1 MFVSRI
7 AIDLGTTTTRM
18 IVPKHGVVLEQ
29 PSVVARD
36 TERGE
41 VLAIGQD
48 ALEMI
53 GRTPD
58 AIEAYYPLRSGVI
71 ADFRVTE
78 RMLEHYLS
86 KSMGRLKL
94 RRPEAM
100 ITVSAGATSTERR
113 AVQDVA
119 HDAGLRRVHI
129 IESPVAAA
137 LGAGVPVSLPTG
149 NLVIDMGGGTTE
161 IAVISLGGIVSQ
173 STVRIGGNDIDE
185 ALLDFLRRS
194 YSLAIGRKTAEEVK
208 QVAGSAMPGDKRQK
222 YKIKGRDLVGGLP
235 KTITISPNELVP
247 IIENVIEKIVFSV
260 RNTIEQTPP
269 ELVSDI
275 IEHGIVLTGGMSQL
289 ALLDR
294 LMSKVIGVPVMVSQD
309 PSLAAVKGAYQA
321 LAHLGEHQRLVVS
334 A

>member
-1 MFVSRI
+1 MLVSRI

-18 IVPKHGVVLEQ
+18 IVPKRGVVLDQ

-36 TERGE
+36 TAKGT
-41 VLAIGQD
+41 VLAIGQE

-53 GRTPD
+53 GRTPE

-78 RMLEHYLS
+78 RMLEHYLG

-94 RRPEAM
+94 RRPEAI

-119 HDAGLRRVHI
+119 QDAGLRRVHL

-149 NLVIDMGGGTTE
+149 NMVIDIGGGTTE
-161 IAVISLGGIVSQ
+161 IAVMSLGGIVSQ
-173 STVRIGGNDIDE
+173 STVRIGGHDIDE
-185 ALLDFLRRS
+185 AIIDFLRRS
-194 YSLAIGRKTAEEVK
+194 HSLAIGRKTAEEVK
-208 QVAGSAMPGDKRQK
+208 QLAGSAMPQDKRQQ

-260 RNTIEQTPP
+260 RNTIEQSPP

-275 IEHGIVLTGGMSQL
+275 IEHGIVLTGGMAQL
-289 ALLDR
+289 SLLDR
-294 LMSKVIGVPVMVSQD
+294 LLSKVIGVPVIISQD
-309 PSLAAVKGAYQA
+309 PALASVKGAYQA
-321 LAHLGEHQRLVVS
+321 LVHLDDHRRLVVS
-334 A
+334 S

>member
-7 AIDLGTTTTRM
+7 AIDLGTTTTRIIM
-18 IVPKHGVVLEQ
+18 PKKGVVLEQ
-29 PSVVARD
+29 PSVVARSAGK
-36 TERGE
+36 GE
-41 VLAIGQD
+41 ILAIGQE

-58 AIEAYYPLRSGVI
+58 DIEAYYPLRSGVI

-78 RMLEHYLS
+78 RMLEHYLG
-86 KSMGRLKL
+86 KSMGRIQL
-94 RRPEAM
+94 RRPEAI

-119 HDAGLRRVHI
+119 QDAGLRRVLL

-137 LGAGVPVSLPTG
+137 LGVGVPVSLPTG
-149 NLVIDMGGGTTE
+149 NLVIDIGGGTTE

-173 STVRIGGNDIDE
+173 STIRIGGHDIDE
-185 ALLDFLRRS
+185 AIIDYLRRS
-194 YSLAIGRKTAEEVK
+194 HGLAIGRMTAEEVK
-208 QVAGSAMPGDKRQK
+208 QVAGSAMPQDKRRE

-235 KTITISPNELVP
+235 KTITISPNDLVP
-247 IIENVIEKIVFSV
+247 IIESVIEKIVFTV

-275 IEHGIVLTGGMSQL
+275 IEHGIVLTGGMAQL
-289 ALLDR
+289 TLLDR
-294 LMSKVIGVPVMVSQD
+294 LMSKVIGVPVIVGQN
-309 PSLAAVKGAYQA
+309 PALAAVKGAYQA
-321 LAHLGEHQRLVVS
+321 LVHVSEHERLVVS
-334 A
+334 T